1 MPMNRPTGRQR
12 NITGQGK
19 AIGRRGSGLGTG
31 PVGSPRPGQSG
42 GHSSHRGTGGTRSGG
57 GGIKLI
63 LILLA
68 LLLGGG
74 GAGGFLLG
82 GSGDTPTNEG
92 YTQVEQQGSSG
103 NILSMLGNLGGGSV
117 SSGWD
122 YGSNAGKLDTSVAPG
137 SREKYTDI
145 LGGGRDEITLMVYL
159 CGTDLESKHKMASM
173 DLQEMINADLSHNIN
188 ILASHHPSSQ
198 VSCPV

>member
-122 YGSNAGKLDTSVAPG
+122 NGSNAGKADSQNFADTFILLGAG
-137 SREKYTDI
+137 ILTDI
-145 LGGGRDEITLMVYL
+145 IDSSLAEGIDGDIDEAFDITRRCISGHEDITKGIDGRLND
-159 CGTDLESKHKMASM
+159 
-173 DLQEMINADLSHNIN
+173 NIGN
-188 ILASHHPSSQ
+188 GEQ
-198 VSCPV
+198 